1 MATVAVMA
9 IATLFVNLG
18 LWQLDR
24 HRERVLEN
32 QIKQQRLASDV
43 TALSI
48 LLDAVGDDLG
58 SLEYRRT
65 SVSGVFDPD
74 REVLLRGQVESGSPG
89 FDVITPLLLDDGTT
103 LLVDRG
109 WVPLAFDTPP
119 VLEGAPPV
127 GRVEVE
133 GILRLTQQP
142 SAIGPTEPPGGLTQ
156 IARVDLD
163 RLSQQFTPLVPVWLE
178 ITEDDPPAGPLRRGP
193 APDVSDDGPH
203 LEYAVQWFAFALVG
217 IVGFGLVIRRAASRV
232 AEQ

>member
-1 MATVAVMA
+1 MATIAVMA

-48 LLDAVGDDLG
+48 LLDAVGDDLA

-65 SVSGVFDPD
+65 KASGVFDSD

-133 GILRLTQQP
+133 GILRLTQQQP
-142 SAIGPTEPPGGLTQ
+142 AIGPTEPPGGLTQ

-193 APDVSDDGPH
+193 APDVTDDGPH